1 MIEKVNYVLKIRSNC
16 EHHVIVIKMYYLGMA
31 TFLRSKY

>member
-16 EHHVIVIKMYYLGMA
+16 EHHVIVIKMYYLGIL
-31 TFLRSKY
+31 FLRSKY